1 MTLRIVIVL
10 VAVFVAALLVPAPV
24 LGEFPEGREVYVK
37 RCLPCH
43 QRKKIDYD
51 PAAYTQRAMREMV
64 ARMSPMSKL
73 GNDEQMA
80 VASYLEAGRTGGV
93 KVPPIV
99 LPATG
104 QPAVS
109 TNEFAVAQEL
119 CLTKCAS
126 CHAHKPR
133 THQSREI
140 HRGEIEGM
148 GRANGPNCAI
158 HHGANCL
165 GGTLPRSG
173 SHEERNVARFSGNQV
188 TERPARDDCESRIGF

>member
-126 CHAHKPR
+126 CHAHKLEPINPEKY
-133 THQSREI
+133 T
-140 HRGEIEGM
+140 GEKLKGWV
-148 GRANGPNCAI
+148 
-158 HHGANCL
+158 
-165 GGTLPRSG
+165 
-173 SHEERNVARFSGNQV
+173 ERMAPIARFT
-188 TERPARDDCESRIGF
+188 TEQTALAGRYLEAVRTKNATWPASAAIK